1 MDNKQP
7 HRIGIGVMLGLRL
20 SKEMVEKVDKIGER
34 YGMNRQSVIRMAL
47 ADLIRKE
54 NMNNGDK
61 SD

>member
-1 MDNKQP
+1 
-7 HRIGIGVMLGLRL
+7 MLGLRL